1 MSRRTPGLSSPPPDF
16 WRNSGF
22 HLLSRDERGWLAVSD
37 DFLRAY
43 YLRPEVDP
51 VEESCAAEVALHAAL
66 MDEPRRKVT
75 QGELDALADEDARD
89 NYRLVLRFR
98 DRLLSA
104 GTLEGAYLALFN
116 AGSVDIPPLF
126 VEQMVHVILR
136 NVLDGC
142 EEPLR
147 LRAAELFFRDQKLN
161 LQPGSG
167 GSVILLAD
175 LETVEMHAAGNA
187 YGSIGRLIVEAQTS
201 LKSVELDVLDRD
213 NAAMYWPRESGYDT
227 VISINHGRAALE
239 ALCRVIESWVAH
251 FHGVEVRV
259 RPLARIDEPR
269 WAWHIGLDA
278 ASTGILNDLF
288 EGVEVDH
295 GRMRRLLSLFRMDFA
310 NASDM
315 RPDIA
320 GRPVYMALSA
330 NDEDVVGM
338 KPQNLL
344 VNLPLAPR
352 S

>member
-1 MSRRTPGLSSPPPDF
+1 MPDF

-22 HLLSRDERGWLAVSD
+22 HLLERDARGWLAVTD

-43 YLRPEVDP
+43 YLRPEVHP
-51 VEESCAAEVALHAAL
+51 VEDSCEAELALHAAL
-66 MDEPRRKVT
+66 MADPRRAVPEA
-75 QGELDALADEDARD
+75 ELDALADDDARD
-89 NYRLVLRFR
+89 NYRVVLRFR
-98 DRLLSA
+98 ERLLSA
-104 GTLEGAYLALFN
+104 GTLEGAYLALFQ

-126 VEQMVHVILR
+126 IEQMVHVILR
-136 NVLDGC
+136 GVLDGC
-142 EEPLR
+142 GEPLR

-161 LQPGSG
+161 LQDGA
-167 GSVILLAD
+167 ILVAD

-213 NAAMYWPRESGYDT
+213 NAALYWERESSYDT
-227 VISINHGRAALE
+227 VISLNHGRAALD
-239 ALCRVIESWVAH
+239 ALCRGIESWVAH
-251 FHGVEVRV
+251 FHGVQVKV
-259 RPLARIDEPR
+259 KPLARIDEPR

-278 ASTGILNDLF
+278 ASTGILNDLYN
-288 EGVEVDH
+288 GVEVDH
-295 GRMRRLLSLFRMDFA
+295 GRMRRLLSLFRMDFSSA
-310 NASDM
+310 ADM

-330 NDEDVVGM
+330 NEDDVVRM